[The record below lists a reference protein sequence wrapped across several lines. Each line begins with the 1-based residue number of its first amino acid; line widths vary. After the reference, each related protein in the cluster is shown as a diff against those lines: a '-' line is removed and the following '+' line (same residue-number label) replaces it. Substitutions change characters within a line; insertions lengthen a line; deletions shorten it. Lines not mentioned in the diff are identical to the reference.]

1 MIMVDTKGRTVEND
15 EADKTSGGTQE
26 AERELKESI
35 RLNTFKIYSLQ
46 EMQDQLQKEMRRA
59 IENGADAQTISA
71 IQDEWNR
78 NSREYK
84 ETVDRITR
92 DLNRAGEAGKD
103 AVQGAVREADPLSQF
118 RGKDVRKYLEARARA
133 LRAAFGKLIKDLRA
147 KNEQREEDV
156 EKVVEGTART
166 ATEKAKEFTAGI
178 KEVVSHTASA
188 YYSLLAAIEK
198 TFEKRLDKW
207 IEELKKRCG

>member
-1 MIMVDTKGRTVEND
+1 MVDTNGRTVFND
-15 EADKTSGGTQE
+15 ESEKTSGAAHA
-26 AERELKESI
+26 AEEELKESI

-92 DLNRAGEAGKD
+92 DLNRAGEAGKE
-103 AVQGAVREADPLSQF
+103 AVQGAVR
-118 RGKDVRKYLEARARA
+118 
-133 LRAAFGKLIKDLRA
+133 
-147 KNEQREEDV
+147 
-156 EKVVEGTART
+156 
-166 ATEKAKEFTAGI
+166 
-178 KEVVSHTASA
+178 
-188 YYSLLAAIEK
+188 
-198 TFEKRLDKW
+198 
-207 IEELKKRCG
+207 